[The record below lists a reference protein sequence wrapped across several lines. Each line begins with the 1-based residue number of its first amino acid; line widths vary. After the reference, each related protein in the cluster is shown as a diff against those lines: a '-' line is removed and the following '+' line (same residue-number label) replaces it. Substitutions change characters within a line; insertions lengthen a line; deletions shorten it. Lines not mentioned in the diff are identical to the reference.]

1 MTKEYIKLLMPELTR
16 HKHLKQTDT
25 ESQSV
30 SHLPVQATPVRVS
43 LGLRP
48 ASREVA
54 LCQSSPT
61 HGEAGHASF
70 CLRLFLRDH
79 REAREKSPSPQK
91 RKRKVD
97 NALQNPMKSKSSK
110 HHKVKLSK
118 S

>member
-43 LGLRP
+43 PGFRP

-54 LCQSSPT
+54 LCQSSP
-61 HGEAGHASF
+61 SF